1 MRCVTGFQ
9 NITVKMCAWNLPEKY
24 WILGFNILEQHEI
37 WVTLSHSK
45 YTKPM
50 KGNCLTVSNLKLD
63 DVFSDVFSKSSR
75 SITEQVLQH
84 PREKFDV
91 SPFVDGV
98 ISKEQAA
105 KLRQCFDHIAELQ
118 KHIAEVAKE
127 ILCLNDKYEPAL
139 NLIRTVPG
147 FYKNPLA
154 TIQVLSEI
162 GGDMSVFPQ
171 LNTSSPRLDVVL
183 VMIKATEKSNPL
195 GFPVLGLILSQF

>member
-1 MRCVTGFQ
+1 
-9 NITVKMCAWNLPEKY
+9 MCAWNLPEKY

-118 KHIAEVAKE
+118 KHISEVAKE

-171 LNTSSPRLDVVL
+171 LNTSSPRLEVVL